1 MSLQIFICKILRE
14 ILNVRPKF
22 LDLWLL
28 GDHRAIFEIA
38 PVFKGYRYTI
48 CKPTEACHLVLL
60 HVWKHEYICYSVT
73 LIKPLED
80 PHTKS
85 PDWLQWRIQGKG
97 LPHPPPLI
105 FSPPPPHFRKWM
117 TTPPPPP
124 TPSSEGLDL
133 PLDWSPFISY
143 KCMSKDQIIF
153 PLVVIL
159 LILVIF
165 LHDYVTLYWYYNVHH
180 VYVGHSWVLKVK

>member
-1 MSLQIFICKILRE
+1 M
-14 ILNVRPKF
+14 PF
-22 LDLWLL
+22 LYL
-28 GDHRAIFEIA
+28 
-38 PVFKGYRYTI
+38 FKGHRYTI

-105 FSPPPPHFRKWM
+105 FSPPPSPFQKVDDH
-117 TTPPPPP
+117 
-124 TPSSEGLDL
+124 TPSPSHPLIWRSGSATGLI
-133 PLDWSPFISY
+133 SVHFIQVYVKRSNY
-143 KCMSKDQIIF
+143 FSIGGHFINSCNLSTWLCYII
-153 PLVVIL
+153 
-159 LILVIF
+159 LILQCTSCICWSF
-165 LHDYVTLYWYYNVHH
+165 L
-180 VYVGHSWVLKVK
+180 SLKG

>member
-1 MSLQIFICKILRE
+1 M
-14 ILNVRPKF
+14 PF
-22 LDLWLL
+22 LYL
-28 GDHRAIFEIA
+28 
-38 PVFKGYRYTI
+38 FKGHRYTI

-60 HVWKHEYICYSVT
+60 HVWKHEYISYSVT

-80 PHTKS
+80 PRTKS

-97 LPHPPPLI
+97 PAPPPLI
-105 FSPPPPHFRKWM
+105 LDETEGKKFFIIPLPPPSQGLDDP
-117 TTPPPPP
+117 TPPP

-153 PLVVIL
+153 SLVIIL
-159 LILVIF
+159 LNSCNVSTWLCYIILI
-165 LHDYVTLYWYYNVHH
+165 LQCT
-180 VYVGHSWVLKVK
+180 